1 MLTEEERREIEEEI
15 AQAEFRQGAS
25 IEALKV
31 IQRHRGWVSDEGLR
45 DAARELG
52 MTSAELDDVATFYNL
67 IYREPVG
74 RHVILICESVS
85 CWVMGYERMLSH
97 LSERLGVGLGD
108 TTGDGRFTLLPVPC
122 LGICDRAPAMLID
135 EDLYTDLTP
144 ERIDEALGR
153 YA

>member
-1 MLTEEERREIEEEI
+1 MLSEEERREIDEEA
-15 AQAEFRQGAS
+15 AQAGFRRGAS

-52 MTSAELDDVATFYNL
+52 MTPAELDDVATFYNL
-67 IYREPVG
+67 IFREPVG
-74 RHVILICESVS
+74 RHIILICESVS
-85 CWVMGYERMLSH
+85 CWVMGYAQMLNH
-97 LSERLGVGLGD
+97 LSEKLGIAMGE

-144 ERIDEALGR
+144 EKIDEALAK
-153 YA
+153 YV